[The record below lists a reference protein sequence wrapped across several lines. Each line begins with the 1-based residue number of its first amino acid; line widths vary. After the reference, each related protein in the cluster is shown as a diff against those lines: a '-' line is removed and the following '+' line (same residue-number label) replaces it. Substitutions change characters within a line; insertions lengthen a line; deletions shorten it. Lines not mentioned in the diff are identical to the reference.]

1 MGAEGKF
8 DLALAPSH
16 DPEKLRKV
24 SDSRSSA
31 LNKKSSSTPSLTET
45 SQRLVAANQQS
56 SVAGTEQAASADNIT
71 RQIKSVSD
79 SLSNSVLLL
88 AVYYSLCTTHC
99 MIFSQAAESVAEK
112 MMDLSQAAADV
123 SLDSASVPSKP
134 TMTSACELIS
144 TF

>member
-99 MIFSQAAESVAEK
+99 VLITVYYY
-112 MMDLSQAAADV
+112 
-123 SLDSASVPSKP
+123 SLYTTHCVL
-134 TMTSACELIS
+134 TTGTTHCVLITQYYQLIILTLCIS
-144 TF
+144 LR